1 MTVRPTSVASSTR
14 ILVGSLGLVA
24 YTFAGY
30 PALMALLSRL
40 RPRPVETSQEVR
52 PKVSIVV
59 AAYNEEDVIVSRLEN
74 LRASAYP
81 VELIELIVAAD
92 GSQDRTVAR
101 AQSVPGTIVLHRP
114 ERLGKLAA
122 IGHAWEVA
130 SGDILVVTDANNK
143 FAPETLRELTAPFA
157 DGEVGVVTGRKAIDD
172 GTGRPLDRAEGV
184 YWRYESKLKEWET
197 TVGSVPAVAGEIL
210 AFRRA
215 AFQVP
220 DEPLLTEDFAQAMLA
235 ALDGWRVVY
244 APRALSMES
253 ASATVG
259 DEAVRRAR
267 LVTGRWQALL
277 MLLPPLLLR
286 RPWFAL
292 QLISHKGL
300 RPLVPA
306 MLVTAASSNL
316 VAARQSG
323 WPRWILGGHLAMY
336 IAALLGWRN
345 ERRGTRN
352 RWLFLPYYFLRMN
365 LATLAGARNFIR
377 NREAAQWTKVARG

>member
-143 FAPETLRELTAPFA
+143 FAP
-157 DGEVGVVTGRKAIDD
+157 
-172 GTGRPLDRAEGV
+172 
-184 YWRYESKLKEWET
+184 
-197 TVGSVPAVAGEIL
+197 
-210 AFRRA
+210 
-215 AFQVP
+215 
-220 DEPLLTEDFAQAMLA
+220 
-235 ALDGWRVVY
+235 
-244 APRALSMES
+244 
-253 ASATVG
+253 
-259 DEAVRRAR
+259 
-267 LVTGRWQALL
+267 
-277 MLLPPLLLR
+277 
-286 RPWFAL
+286 
-292 QLISHKGL
+292 
-300 RPLVPA
+300 
-306 MLVTAASSNL
+306 
-316 VAARQSG
+316 
-323 WPRWILGGHLAMY
+323 
-336 IAALLGWRN
+336 
-345 ERRGTRN
+345 
-352 RWLFLPYYFLRMN
+352 
-365 LATLAGARNFIR
+365 
-377 NREAAQWTKVARG
+377 